1 MAWIREEGAEGQPA
15 IMSISSLQPAAQ
27 EAIGALNRAI
37 SFGGSTLERWQ
48 EEAIATTVSVVNECR
63 Y

>member
-1 MAWIREEGAEGQPA
+1 
-15 IMSISSLQPAAQ
+15 MSISSLQPAAQ
-27 EAIGALNRAI
+27 EAIVALNRAL

-48 EEAIATTVSVVNECR
+48 EEAIATTVSGINECR